1 MMKSPIE
8 KLDDLKGKRLR
19 SSGSQG
25 AKTLQAL
32 GASPVSMSA
41 AELFD
46 ALNKGIVD
54 GAIRAPNH
62 AFDFGEQDAYKY
74 VITNPVQIAMGQV
87 FIAARLWEKLPE
99 RAKNVLE
106 NTAKEFE
113 PQVMAYYKAQA
124 DGAIEKLRAK
134 GAKIITLSPVEAKRI
149 TDARLSY
156 WDDIAKASPDQG
168 AKLKTILEPYSQ

>member
-1 MMKSPIE
+1 MMKSPVE

-25 AKTLQAL
+25 AKTLQAF
-32 GASPVSMSA
+32 GAAPVSMAA
-41 AELFD
+41 AELFE

-87 FIAARLWEKLPE
+87 FIASRVWEKLPD
-99 RAKNVLE
+99 NVKKVF
-106 NTAKEFE
+106 NDTAKDLE

-134 GAKIITLSPVEAKRI
+134 GVKIITLPPAEAKRI
-149 TDARLSY
+149 ADARLSY

-168 AKLKTILEPYSQ
+168 AKLKALLVPYSQ